1 MADYQDQDSSED
13 TRINDA
19 KKFLNLC
26 NDVDSNNRAEALDD
40 VRFCAG
46 DQWPVD
52 VQNSRVL
59 ESRPCLTINKVD
71 AYVRQ
76 ICNQIRQQR
85 PRIKVQG
92 MNNEADAKLADILS
106 GVCRHIEYQS
116 SADVAYDTASEYA
129 VKMGWGYFR
138 VMTDYISPDSFE
150 QEIYIRQIDNPFTV
164 YFDPNSQLPDGSDA
178 ERCLITTVVSKKTFR
193 AMYPNKNDG
202 QGFTSRGTGDSDSEW
217 VTKEDVRIAE
227 YFYTVRTPAKLVL
240 LSDGTSVF
248 EDELPTPEVLAEA
261 GIEIVEKRDTYKKQI
276 KWCKVTAM
284 EVLEEGDWAG
294 KYIPIIPVYGQSCII
309 DAKHKK
315 FGLVR
320 MAKDPQ
326 RMYNYWTT
334 ALTESVALAPKA
346 KWVMAEGQDE
356 GHENEWAQANI
367 KAMPVLRYKQTDTE
381 GRQAPAP
388 QRLQPEPPPAGIVTA
403 TQGMSNDLMTVVGI
417 YDPSQLPQGNMS
429 GKAIA
434 GQQQQVDMV
443 NFHYYDNL
451 TRSIAYCG
459 RIILD
464 LIPKIYDT
472 ERVMRI
478 IGADEKPEII
488 TLNQRVTT
496 EDGVEKI
503 LNDVSVGRYDVVMDT
518 GPGFA
523 TKRTEAVEAMMTLLA
538 ADPNLMQTA
547 GDLIFRNMDFPGA
560 DIIADR
566 MAAANPL
573 AQIDEKSDIPPQV
586 QMQLAQSKQMVQQ
599 LQQQIQTMGLDIKYG
614 QSVAETK
621 ERASTARKLMEVTA
635 KAHNTE
641 TMAEVKVNDQN
652 TRSITSQNKTEI
664 DAIVRLLIANL
675 DTTAIKAELDRR
687 NEEQFA
693 FAQQAA
699 QDIDQGQNPL
709 MQPPQQPLPPQQPM
723 QAQEPMPQ
731 SMEQQPQPMQGIQ

>member
-150 QEIYIRQIDNPFTV
+150 QEIYIRPIDNPFTV

-178 ERCLITTVVSKKTFR
+178 ERCLITTVVTKKTFR
-193 AMYPNKNDG
+193 AMYPGKNDG

-248 EDELPTPEVLAEA
+248 EDELPDAQVLADA
-261 GIEIVEKRDTYKKQI
+261 GIEITEKRDTYKKQI

-496 EDGVEKI
+496 EEGVEKI

-523 TKRTEAVEAMMTLLA
+523 SKRGEAVEAMMSLLA
-538 ADPNLMQTA
+538 ADPTLMQTA

-586 QMQLAQSKQMVQQ
+586 QMQLAQSKQMIQQ
-599 LQQQIQTMGLDIKYG
+599 LQQQMQAMGMDLKYG
-614 QSVAETK
+614 QTVAETK
-621 ERASTARKLMEVTA
+621 EKAATARKLMDVTA
-635 KAHNTE
+635 RAHNTE

-664 DAIVRLLIANL
+664 DAIVKMLIANL
-675 DTTAIKAELDRR
+675 DTSAIKAELDRR
-687 NEEQFA
+687 NEEQYA
-693 FAQQAA
+693 FAMQAS
-699 QDIDQGQNPL
+699 QDISQGANPL
-709 MQPPQQPLPPQQPM
+709 MNPQPAPQPMPAQQPMPMEQATMQPQQPM
-723 QAQEPMPQ
+723 QPGVQ
-731 SMEQQPQPMQGIQ
+731 

>member
-1 MADYQDQDSSED
+1 M
-13 TRINDA
+13 
-19 KKFLNLC
+19 
-26 NDVDSNNRAEALDD
+26 
-40 VRFCAG
+40 
-46 DQWPVD
+46 
-52 VQNSRVL
+52 
-59 ESRPCLTINKVD
+59 
-71 AYVRQ
+71 
-76 ICNQIRQQR
+76 
-85 PRIKVQG
+85 
-92 MNNEADAKLADILS
+92 
-106 GVCRHIEYQS
+106 
-116 SADVAYDTASEYA
+116 
-129 VKMGWGYFR
+129 
-138 VMTDYISPDSFE
+138 
-150 QEIYIRQIDNPFTV
+150 EI
-164 YFDPNSQLPDGSDA
+164 
-178 ERCLITTVVSKKTFR
+178 
-193 AMYPNKNDG
+193 
-202 QGFTSRGTGDSDSEW
+202 
-217 VTKEDVRIAE
+217 
-227 YFYTVRTPAKLVL
+227 
-240 LSDGTSVF
+240 
-248 EDELPTPEVLAEA
+248 
-261 GIEIVEKRDTYKKQI
+261 
-276 KWCKVTAM
+276 
-284 EVLEEGDWAG
+284 LEERDWAG
-294 KYIPIIPVYGQSCII
+294 KYIPVIPVYGQSCII

-478 IGADEKPEII
+478 IGADDKPEII

-496 EDGVEKI
+496 EEGVEKI

-523 TKRTEAVEAMMTLLA
+523 TKRGEAVEAMMTLLA
-538 ADPNLMQTA
+538 ADPNLMATA

-566 MAAANPL
+566 MAATNPL

-586 QMQLAQSKQMVQQ
+586 QMQLAQSKQIIDQLQQQ
-599 LQQQIQTMGLDIKYG
+599 LQQMGMDLKYG
-614 QSVAETK
+614 QSVTETK
-621 ERASTARKLMEVTA
+621 ERAATARKLMDVTA
-635 KAHNTE
+635 RAHNTE

-664 DAIVRLLIANL
+664 DAIVKMLIANL
-675 DTTAIKAELDRR
+675 DTSAIKAELDRR
-687 NEEQFA
+687 NEEQYA
-693 FAQQAA
+693 FAMQAS
-699 QDIDQGQNPL
+699 QDISQGANPL
-709 MQPPQQPLPPQQPM
+709 MNPQPAPQTMPAQQPMPMEQAPQQP
-723 QAQEPMPQ
+723 
-731 SMEQQPQPMQGIQ
+731 PMQGM